1 MYFSQT
7 SERPIFLIK
16 MCDKKGVHMRTFT
29 LTAKQICPKKD
40 KVTYES
46 IFRKLIQSEY
56 NEITDC

>member
-1 MYFSQT
+1 MCFSQT
-7 SERPIFLIK
+7 SERPILSIK
-16 MCDKKGVHMRTFT
+16 MCEKKGVHVRTFM
-29 LTAKQICPKKD
+29 LTAKQICPKKG